1 MAERQK
7 VWVLKSEYIDC
18 YEDTIIGIFPSKRSA
33 INHLFTL
40 LTEEIRNDEDG
51 YDDWVYTHKDESDEE
66 CSDECSDGENGKDLS
81 MKAYIKEGIKELEE
95 RIREYKNGGGDHME
109 WGINLYTCI
118 EVPSYL

>member
-7 VWVLKSEYIDC
+7 VWVLKSEDVDC
-18 YEDTIIGIFPSKRSA
+18 CEDTIIGIFPSKRSA

-40 LTEEIRNDEDG
+40 LTEEIKNDEEG
-51 YDDWVYTHKDESDEE
+51 YHDWVYTHKGESDEE
-66 CSDECSDGENGKDLS
+66 GSDGENEKDLS

-95 RIREYKNGGGDHME
+95 RIRDYKNGGDCME

-118 EVPSYL
+118 EVPSYF